1 MVDNTDTALVSDVDI
16 DRAIR
21 LRPDTSGSN
30 STESQRLRNQQNT
43 LRTSSPGPES
53 DDETTRLL
61 NPTGTN
67 YGDEADE
74 QSQADDLDYLK
85 EFSGLPW
92 WKRPSVCA

>member
-16 DRAIR
+16 DRTLR

-30 STESQRLRNQQNT
+30 SNESQRARDRQNKLRA
-43 LRTSSPGPES
+43 SSPGPES

-61 NPTGTN
+61 NPAGNN

-74 QSQADDLDYLK
+74 QNEAEEQEYLK